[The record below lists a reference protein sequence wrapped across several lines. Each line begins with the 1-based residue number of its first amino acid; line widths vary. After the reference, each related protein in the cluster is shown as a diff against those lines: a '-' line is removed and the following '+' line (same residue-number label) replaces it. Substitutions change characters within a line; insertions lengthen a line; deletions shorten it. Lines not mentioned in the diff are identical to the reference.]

1 MAGLEAGTFTL
12 RDMRQPD
19 FELPSAPEQAD
30 PVQTAP
36 DVPAPPE
43 QADEALYLLDDSVYL
58 HIQAGDGGWD
68 YTLYTKHD
76 MAQLDGGQLDSPGLS
91 IPDVVEHIRRTE
103 EIGTLAVD
111 LAPMEA
117 LEELREHLSQKDAVQ
132 PDTTLDEYPMPDSSM
147 TLDGLAEL
155 GYSGTDLLPLSRERG
170 AELVDRDMTV
180 YMVRTGEAPEMVFD
194 REDLME
200 QPEGVMFAVPREEWE
215 DSPDFR
221 QAVAGRMD
229 WQEDRERAFLNHGGD
244 CFAIYQVKLDG
255 DDSLRDIRY
264 ESLDWLNSIGR
275 KVERGN
281 YDLAYTAPLSEVNSA
296 DEALERLWYVFNN
309 DHPADYQ
316 RPSMSVSDIIAIRL
330 DGVLTCHYCDSYGF
344 KQLPD
349 FIQPEN
355 YLKNAE
361 MSLED
366 DLGMIDGIINNGPK
380 ATVAELEQQARSGQ
394 PISLTDLAEAQRR
407 EQEEK
412 KSILA
417 KLNAAPPQKDRKKTA
432 PKKSAERER

>member
-1 MAGLEAGTFTL
+1 
-12 RDMRQPD
+12 
-19 FELPSAPEQAD
+19 
-30 PVQTAP
+30 
-36 DVPAPPE
+36 
-43 QADEALYLLDDSVYL
+43 
-58 HIQAGDGGWD
+58 
-68 YTLYTKHD
+68 
-76 MAQLDGGQLDSPGLS
+76 
-91 IPDVVEHIRRTE
+91 
-103 EIGTLAVD
+103 
-111 LAPMEA
+111 
-117 LEELREHLSQKDAVQ
+117 
-132 PDTTLDEYPMPDSSM
+132 M

-200 QPEGVMFAVPREEWE
+200 QPEGVMFAIPREEWE

-244 CFAIYQVKLDG
+244 CFAIDQVKLDG

-380 ATVAELEQQARSGQ
+380 ATVAELEQQARSGH

-407 EQEEK
+407 EQGEK

>member
-1 MAGLEAGTFTL
+1 MCSSES
-12 RDMRQPD
+12 R
-19 FELPSAPEQAD
+19 
-30 PVQTAP
+30 
-36 DVPAPPE
+36 
-43 QADEALYLLDDSVYL
+43 
-58 HIQAGDGGWD
+58 
-68 YTLYTKHD
+68 K
-76 MAQLDGGQLDSPGLS
+76 
-91 IPDVVEHIRRTE
+91 TE

-111 LAPMEA
+111 LAPMEV
-117 LEELREHLSQKDAVQ
+117 LEELRDRADHALEATVESIQPEQDRDYAGELREHFAQEDAALWE
-132 PDTTLDEYPMPDSSM
+132 TSLDEYPMPDSSM

-221 QAVAGRMD
+221 QAVADRMD
-229 WQEDRERAFLNHGGD
+229 RQEDRERAFLNHGGD

-330 DGVLTCHYCDSYGF
+330 DNLLRQAVL
-344 KQLPD
+344 Q
-349 FIQPEN
+349 
-355 YLKNAE
+355 
-361 MSLED
+361 M
-366 DLGMIDGIINNGPK
+366 
-380 ATVAELEQQARSGQ
+380 
-394 PISLTDLAEAQRR
+394 
-407 EQEEK
+407 
-412 KSILA
+412 
-417 KLNAAPPQKDRKKTA
+417 
-432 PKKSAERER
+432 

>member
-1 MAGLEAGTFTL
+1 MDSKVQFVADIAAELNNGYWEEIRFSLLHLAEFPRASEVCIDAASSCAACASEAKQLLDRLYVLEKVTPKMVETL
-12 RDMRQPD
+12 R
-19 FELPSAPEQAD
+19 EAAD
-30 PVQTAP
+30 RAVQTEAEIEEQYP
-36 DVPAPPE
+36 DPLEKQRDHIAAE
-43 QADEALYLLDDSVYL
+43 DDAL
-58 HIQAGDGGWD
+58 WD
-68 YTLYTKHD
+68 T
-76 MAQLDGGQLDSPGLS
+76 
-91 IPDVVEHIRRTE
+91 V
-103 EIGTLAVD
+103 
-111 LAPMEA
+111 
-117 LEELREHLSQKDAVQ
+117 
-132 PDTTLDEYPMPDSSM
+132 LDEYPMPDSSM

-155 GYSGTDLLPLSRERG
+155 GYSETDLLPLSRERG

-221 QAVAGRMD
+221 QAVADRMD
-229 WQEDRERAFLNHGGD
+229 RQEDRERAFLNHGGD

-407 EQEEK
+407 EQGEK
-412 KSILA
+412 KSVLA